1 MADAEVEELKG
12 EVQNILTSMAAKREV
27 SQNRIDNNQRD
38 LKAELSASIRQAEH
52 DAYQAEEAARLAEE
66 NRLAREAEQREEKE
80 ALSRQ
85 LLSVVAQMENIYNEK
100 PADFNIRYSAL
111 QVIYRGI
118 ASELETKHDVNAS
131 DIASLNPEWV
141 SYFDENL
148 NTDLAEVPEEQ
159 FIVPEEDPE
168 A

>member
-1 MADAEVEELKG
+1 
-12 EVQNILTSMAAKREV
+12 
-27 SQNRIDNNQRD
+27 
-38 LKAELSASIRQAEH
+38 
-52 DAYQAEEAARLAEE
+52 
-66 NRLAREAEQREEKE
+66 
-80 ALSRQ
+80 
-85 LLSVVAQMENIYNEK
+85 MENLYNEK

-131 DIASLNPEWV
+131 DIASLNPEWA

-159 FIVPEEDPE
+159 FVVPEEDPE